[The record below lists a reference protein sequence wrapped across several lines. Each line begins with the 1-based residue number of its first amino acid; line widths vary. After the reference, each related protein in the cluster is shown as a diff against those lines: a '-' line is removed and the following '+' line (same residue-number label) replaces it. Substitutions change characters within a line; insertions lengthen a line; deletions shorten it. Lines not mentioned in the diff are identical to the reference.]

1 MRRKT
6 KRPSTFK
13 NILKAG
19 FVLFLAGNWLY
30 VAIFLVCDTFEDS
43 KDYYEK
49 EARLINY
56 FDEYYYEKQY
66 DELHN
71 YMHLYNSYDEKY
83 DVYWEVLDTYV
94 DSLECLKWRKISE
107 SQIEDARE
115 MEQYYYDKVIESAKN
130 CRFPQNQKYLNDF
143 VESVQQKSKRFF
155 FVFNIP
161 PFENGTA
168 DNNNVTYDTKNIWNL
183 FKEYKTQKGGKK
195 YLEVIIYRD
204 VFCGGFGVSR
214 GDTKLTTSGTDTCQ

>member
-1 MRRKT
+1 MKRKE

-71 YMHLYNSYDEKY
+71 YMHLNNSR
-83 DVYWEVLDTYV
+83 LLN
-94 DSLECLKWRKISE
+94 SISHITI
-107 SQIEDARE
+107 SIR
-115 MEQYYYDKVIESAKN
+115 
-130 CRFPQNQKYLNDF
+130 
-143 VESVQQKSKRFF
+143 
-155 FVFNIP
+155 
-161 PFENGTA
+161 
-168 DNNNVTYDTKNIWNL
+168 
-183 FKEYKTQKGGKK
+183 
-195 YLEVIIYRD
+195 
-204 VFCGGFGVSR
+204 
-214 GDTKLTTSGTDTCQ
+214 